1 MARLCVNGQFSVE
14 EKVPSEQ
21 FSISISG
28 YQVPFF
34 FFNFF
39 FFKKKKSARIND
51 KKILEHNF

>member
-28 YQVPFF
+28 YLVLF

-39 FFKKKKSARIND
+39 FFQKKKSARIND
-51 KKILEHNF
+51 KKILEHYF

>member
-1 MARLCVNGQFSVE
+1 MARLYVNGQFSVE

-28 YQVPFF
+28 YRVLFF
-34 FFNFF
+34 SIFFL
-39 FFKKKKSARIND
+39 KKKKSARIND

>member
-34 FFNFF
+34 FFN
-39 FFKKKKSARIND
+39 KKKSARIND